1 MGEVHG
7 EGVKSGSD
15 IFIDNQHNFKQ
26 GRMSGLRGA
35 DVRVHQ
41 VVLPSHRIC
50 YVEVES

>member
-7 EGVKSGSD
+7 EGVNSGSD

-35 DVRVHQ
+35 DVRGA
-41 VVLPSHRIC
+41 SSRITVTPYMLC
-50 YVEVES
+50 RS